1 MDDFCEIEDILSDKC
16 ILNSNNTNSTQMEI
30 NYKIIESIE
39 KGFTSPKYNT
49 SNLDN
54 GIDETI
60 KYENFMITLTTIDN
74 QKNNSKNDNT
84 TNIDLSECERILRD
98 IYNIS
103 DDEKIYM
110 LKKDVEQTGMKIPKI
125 EYDVYYKLNGSL
137 SILNLFY
144 CKDIKAD
151 LFIPVEINESIDIL
165 NSSSG
170 YYNDI
175 CYTTNSNSGT
185 DISLKDRKKE
195 YVNGNKT
202 ICQEDCDFSEYDTA
216 LQKAKCSCEIKQ
228 SSSSIID
235 MSLNKT
241 KLFENFK
248 DIKNFANFNFL
259 ICHKNLL
266 NKKGIINNISLQYK

>member
-1 MDDFCEIEDILSDKC
+1 
-16 ILNSNNTNSTQMEI
+16 MEI

-185 DISLKDRKKE
+185 DISLKDRKNDFIK
-195 YVNGNKT
+195 YNKT
-202 ICQEDCDFSEYDTA
+202 VCQDDCIFSDYDFDT
-216 LQKAKCSCEIKQ
+216 QKAKCTCEVKG
-228 SSSSIID
+228 SSSSYEFMNI
-235 MSLNKT
+235 NKT
-241 KLFENFK
+241 KLLNNFI
-248 DIKNFANFNFL
+248 DIKKIANIELFVCYKQLFSF
-259 ICHKNLL
+259 
-266 NKKGIINNISLQYK
+266 KGIKRNIGCFTVIFVIIFHFICIVRIYYLYLYI